1 MRCSEQSLHILG
13 RAKGRRGRRRR
24 RQRGQAGF
32 HGCSHRF
39 SLPLR
44 QCVHGA
50 RGTGVVSAK
59 RNSAAL
65 TSSTG
70 HNYNADEP
78 SRCFRFDWPSFS
90 SRVILPRYLTQCE
103 GESNLSLSL
112 ALEKRKEERK
122 KDTRG
127 KSDEISVLSVFNP
140 WRGLRT
146 RWIYYADF
154 CGWQKLCVGRKVT
167 PVRNGTGEW
176 EVARTV
182 DRKIKLIRW
191 RCGRGGR
198 GRIELITSIDKLT
211 YARPVLYNGSYVIQ
225 RGTNLRHGFKALR
238 GHRECKK
245 IGEVNTVN
253 G

>member
-1 MRCSEQSLHILG
+1 MFSFWLAKLLFSCHLASILDSVRGRIESLS
-13 RAKGRRGRRRR
+13 RSWEAKGR
-24 RQRGQAGF
+24 
-32 HGCSHRF
+32 
-39 SLPLR
+39 
-44 QCVHGA
+44 
-50 RGTGVVSAK
+50 K
-59 RNSAAL
+59 
-65 TSSTG
+65 
-70 HNYNADEP
+70 
-78 SRCFRFDWPSFS
+78 
-90 SRVILPRYLTQCE
+90 
-103 GESNLSLSL
+103 
-112 ALEKRKEERK
+112 EKRHARQKRR
-122 KDTRG
+122 DIG
-127 KSDEISVLSVFNP
+127 FIGFNP

-146 RWIYYADF
+146 RWTYYADF

>member
-103 GESNLSLSL
+103 GESNLSL

-127 KSDEISVLSVFNP
+127 KSDEISVLSVLIL
-140 WRGLRT
+140 GED
-146 RWIYYADF
+146 YVH
-154 CGWQKLCVGRKVT
+154 VGPIMRIF
-167 PVRNGTGEW
+167 
-176 EVARTV
+176 A
-182 DRKIKLIRW
+182 
-191 RCGRGGR
+191 GGKNCAS
-198 GRIELITSIDKLT
+198 GGK
-211 YARPVLYNGSYVIQ
+211 
-225 RGTNLRHGFKALR
+225 
-238 GHRECKK
+238 
-245 IGEVNTVN
+245 
-253 G
+253 